1 MVLPPI
7 AIIRWYYKTKE
18 QILGQE
24 FSGEMI
30 GLGKNVIEYKIG
42 DQIYGPCFFDAYAE
56 YMCLKSSSSLS
67 VKPKNASF
75 EESATIPVGGI
86 NAFDFL

>member
-1 MVLPPI
+1 
-7 AIIRWYYKTKE
+7 
-18 QILGQE
+18 
-24 FSGEMI
+24 
-30 GLGKNVIEYKIG
+30 
-42 DQIYGPCFFDAYAE
+42 
-56 YMCLKSSSSLS
+56 MCLKSSSSLS